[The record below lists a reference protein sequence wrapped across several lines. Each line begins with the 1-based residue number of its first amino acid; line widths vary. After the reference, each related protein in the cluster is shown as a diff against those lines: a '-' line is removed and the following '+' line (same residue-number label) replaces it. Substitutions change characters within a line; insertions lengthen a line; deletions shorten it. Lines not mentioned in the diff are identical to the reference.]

1 MYYQPL
7 KEVLDELN
15 TSEKGLSSS
24 EAKRRLE
31 KYGPNIL
38 EEKEKISP
46 LKIFLSQFSSA
57 IVWILIAAI
66 VISLFIGEAVDATV
80 IGIIL
85 VLNSIMGFIQEYKA
99 ERAIEALKKMVSL
112 KAFVLRDGKEIEIDA
127 EKLVPGDIIILE
139 TGEKIPADSRLIE
152 IANLQTQEAALTGE
166 SMPVKKILSI
176 LKKGISIGD
185 RKNMVFSGTI
195 ITNGRG
201 KAVVA
206 KTGMDT
212 EIGRIAHLIQTAEA
226 IKTPLQKKLAVLA
239 KWLGIIT
246 IVIAAIVF
254 LSGVLKGEPIL
265 EFLLVAV
272 SLAVA
277 AIPEGLPAVV
287 TISLALGV
295 KRMIKRNALVRKL
308 PSVETLGCTTVICT
322 DKTGTLTHNEMTVK
336 KIFVDSQVVDVG
348 GSGYEPIGH
357 FSKHTKNMDLLL
369 KIGVLCNDSKLTKE
383 KTWQVIGDPT
393 EGALVVSAAK
403 FGMSREKLEKENPR
417 IGEIPFDSKN
427 KRMTTINEVK
437 GKRVA
442 YVKGAPDV
450 LLDLCQNI
458 VINSQV
464 KKLTPAMKKKILEKN
479 EEFADSE
486 LRVLGFAYKELK
498 HEKREEQIEKDLTFV
513 GLQGMIDPPR
523 EEVKESIRKCEKAGI
538 KVVMITGDFRG
549 TAVAIA
555 KELGI
560 KGKAITGEDIN
571 KIDLDKEV
579 ENIAIYARVNPEH
592 KVKIVDALKKKGNI
606 VAMTGDGFNDAPAL
620 KKADI
625 GVSMGITGTDV
636 AKEASEMILTDDN
649 FSSIVNAVEEGRSI
663 FDNIQKFLAY
673 LLSGN
678 VGEILVIFLAILIG
692 LPLPLIAIHILW
704 INLITDGLPALAL
717 GVEPPEKGIMDR
729 PPRSP
734 KGSVFQGL
742 NAFVIYYPIIMFIGV
757 MAIFTQTLN
766 TGGII
771 KAQTMAF
778 TSIMMFEAFQ
788 TFACKSI
795 TKPTFRVGILN
806 NKWLIGAVAS
816 SILLQAAILYI
827 PFFQNIFKVVPLGLF
842 EWLII
847 VLVASTGFIY
857 LELHKFRLTAKLR
870 KK

>member
-24 EAKRRLE
+24 EAKKRLE

-57 IVWILIAAI
+57 IVWILIGAI
-66 VISLFIGEAVDATV
+66 VISLFIGEAIDAIV

-85 VLNSIMGFIQEYKA
+85 VLNAVLGFIQEYKA
-99 ERAIEALKKMVSL
+99 EKSIEALKKMASL
-112 KAFVLRDGKEIEIDA
+112 KAFVLRDGKEIVIDA
-127 EKLVPGDIIILE
+127 EQLVPGDIIILE

-206 KTGMDT
+206 KTGMNT
-212 EIGRIAHLIQTAEA
+212 EIGRIAHLIQTTEI

-239 KWLGIIT
+239 KWLGIAT

-254 LSGVLKGEPIL
+254 LSGVLKGESIL

-287 TISLALGV
+287 TISLGLGV

-308 PSVETLGCTTVICT
+308 PSVETLGCTTVICS

-336 KIFVDSQVVDVG
+336 KLFVDNQVVDVS
-348 GSGYEPIGH
+348 GSGYEPIGN

-369 KIGVLCNDSKLTKE
+369 KIGSLCNDSELTKE

-393 EGALVVSAAK
+393 EGALIVSAAK
-403 FGMSREKLEKENPR
+403 LGMSREKLEKENPR

-458 VINSQV
+458 VINAQV
-464 KKLTPAMKKKILEKN
+464 KKLTPAMKKKILEEN
-479 EEFADSE
+479 ELFASSA

-498 HEKREEQIEKDLTFV
+498 HEKREGEIEKDLTFV

-523 EEVKESIRKCEKAGI
+523 EEVKESISKCEKAGI

-560 KGKAITGEDIN
+560 KGKAITGEEIDN
-571 KIDLDKEV
+571 IDLDKEV
-579 ENIAIYARVNPEH
+579 
-592 KVKIVDALKKKGNI
+592 
-606 VAMTGDGFNDAPAL
+606 
-620 KKADI
+620 
-625 GVSMGITGTDV
+625 
-636 AKEASEMILTDDN
+636 
-649 FSSIVNAVEEGRSI
+649 
-663 FDNIQKFLAY
+663 
-673 LLSGN
+673 
-678 VGEILVIFLAILIG
+678 
-692 LPLPLIAIHILW
+692 
-704 INLITDGLPALAL
+704 
-717 GVEPPEKGIMDR
+717 
-729 PPRSP
+729 
-734 KGSVFQGL
+734 
-742 NAFVIYYPIIMFIGV
+742 
-757 MAIFTQTLN
+757 
-766 TGGII
+766 
-771 KAQTMAF
+771 
-778 TSIMMFEAFQ
+778 
-788 TFACKSI
+788 
-795 TKPTFRVGILN
+795 
-806 NKWLIGAVAS
+806 
-816 SILLQAAILYI
+816 
-827 PFFQNIFKVVPLGLF
+827 
-842 EWLII
+842 
-847 VLVASTGFIY
+847 
-857 LELHKFRLTAKLR
+857 
-870 KK
+870 